1 MLFVLCV
8 YWPIGRWGFRI
19 QNLIVIL
26 GSCIFY
32 GWFDYR
38 FLLLLM
44 LGVICD
50 YGIGLSLM
58 SATRPWSRRLLLGLS
73 LAVDL
78 GALITFKY
86 MNFLVQS
93 FASMLNL
100 FGLQASVGTLNL
112 IVPLGI
118 SFFTLQRLSYTIDI
132 YRGRLAATRD
142 FLAFAAFS
150 SFFPL
155 LLSGPIERAAR
166 LLPQFQR
173 KRTFDL
179 DSH

>member
-86 MNFLVQS
+86 MK
-93 FASMLNL
+93 
-100 FGLQASVGTLNL
+100 
-112 IVPLGI
+112 
-118 SFFTLQRLSYTIDI
+118 DCC
-132 YRGRLAATRD
+132 D
-142 FLAFAAFS
+142 
-150 SFFPL
+150 
-155 LLSGPIERAAR
+155 
-166 LLPQFQR
+166 
-173 KRTFDL
+173 
-179 DSH
+179 